1 MRARSESV
9 LVLPRGASVRQRELE
24 RVPSPIAAQS
34 RWAMLFLAA
43 CLPGCGG
50 DARYA
55 AVTGTVL
62 LDGKPVEGAF
72 VEFLST
78 EAEGSTSYGRTD
90 ANGSFRMRKSDT
102 QPGVYKGRCLVRIH
116 TGDSGRSPGESV
128 PERLPVVYHKQ
139 SDIHCD
145 VVDPRHAFLFE
156 LTSAGDEVSPRPIE

>member
-1 MRARSESV
+1 MEASSESV
-9 LVLPRGASVRQRELE
+9 LVFPGGANVRPQGVERG
-24 RVPSPIAAQS
+24 PSTIAARL
-34 RWAMLFLAA
+34 RWPILFVAA
-43 CLPGCGG
+43 CLTGCGG
-50 DARYA
+50 DGRYA

-62 LDGKPVEGAF
+62 LDGEPVEGAF

-102 QPGVYKGRCLVRIH
+102 QAGVYKGRCLVRIH

-145 VVDPRHAFLFE
+145 VIDSRHAFLFE
-156 LTSAGDEVSPRPIE
+156 LTSAGDAVSPRPIE